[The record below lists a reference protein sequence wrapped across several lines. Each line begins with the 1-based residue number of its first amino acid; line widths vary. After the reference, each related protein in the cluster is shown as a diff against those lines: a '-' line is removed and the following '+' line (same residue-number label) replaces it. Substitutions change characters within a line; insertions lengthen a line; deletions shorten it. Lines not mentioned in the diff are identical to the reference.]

1 MSLQAEQIDQV
12 EPIEQAEQPQSVPL
26 EIEVMMQKST
36 RMEGHVVIGQKGRL
50 VVPTAIRE
58 AMGFE
63 AGDEVEM

>member
-12 EPIEQAEQPQSVPL
+12 EPIEQAEQPQSVPPETAAML
-26 EIEVMMQKST
+26 QKST
-36 RMEGHVVIGQKGRL
+36 GVEGHAVTGQKGRL
-50 VVPTAIRE
+50 VIPAAIRE